1 MGKWSMCLSYRS
13 KLYTLKTS
21 FPQDQSP
28 PPPWPPPP
36 FHLPPV
42 LLSSFLLF
50 PSFLPPSFLPFPSS
64 LLLPPSL
71 SPPSLLPSS
80 SSCLLPPPYFLL
92 PPYFPLL
99 PRPLSLL
106 SSLLPPSSLFSP
118 SLLLSPSSSSLLPVP
133 HTSTCFSPLPP
144 LPPFFTLFYL
154 NSSCSSSY
162 KFSGYVTECIYKMKL
177 LDILLTIFP
186 SKHLSQ
192 TVQQINAKSRI
203 CSYMTVCS
211 YMLCTLR
218 WHQNNKNIG
227 WRKPT
232 HTQ

>member
-1 MGKWSMCLSYRS
+1 MIDVSVLSEQT
-13 KLYTLKTS
+13 LYTQDFFPSRPVSSSSLTS
-21 FPQDQSP
+21 SLP
-28 PPPWPPPP
+28 PPSCPP
-36 FHLPPV
+36 FFLPPFS
-42 LLSSFLLF
+42 LLPPSLLPPF
-50 PSFLPPSFLPFPSS
+50 SFLPPS
-64 LLLPPSL
+64 LLPPSSL
-71 SPPSLLPSS
+71 SP
-80 SSCLLPPPYFLL
+80 SCLLPPPYFLL

-106 SSLLPPSSLFSP
+106 PLLPPSSFLPLFSLP
-118 SLLLSPSSSSLLPVP
+118 PPLSFFLLSPSSSSLLPVP

-144 LPPFFTLFYL
+144 LPHFFTLFYL